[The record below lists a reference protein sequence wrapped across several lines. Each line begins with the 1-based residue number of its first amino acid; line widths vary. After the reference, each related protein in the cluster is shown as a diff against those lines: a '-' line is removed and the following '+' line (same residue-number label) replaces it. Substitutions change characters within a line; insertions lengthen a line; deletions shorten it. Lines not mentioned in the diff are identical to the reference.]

1 MQKAASTWTFA
12 AGMIPEH
19 TTGHEPDNTSRNV
32 LCLLNTGT
40 EEACAE
46 VTFYYSDHDPVGPYL
61 ITLPAQRVR
70 HIRVNDLIDP
80 EAVPLGTGYGLEIAC
95 GQPITAQLIYVDT
108 SHGRYAVT
116 ALPGIPGS

>member
-1 MQKAASTWTFA
+1 MQAASKQWTFA

-19 TTGHEPDNTSRNV
+19 STGREPDNTSRNV
-32 LCLLNTGT
+32 LCLLNTGS

-46 VTFYYSDHDPVGPYL
+46 VTFYYSDQEPVGPYL
-61 ITLPAQRVR
+61 ITLPAERVR

-80 EAVPLGTGYGLEIAC
+80 EAIPLGSSYGMTIAC
-95 GQPITAQLIYVDT
+95 DQPVTAQLIYVDT
-108 SHGRYAVT
+108 SYGRYAVT